1 MCHTSARPEQLEAT
15 NNIISKMSRHIKL
28 FLLFFISSATTF
40 SQSKEV
46 TLDKYFSV
54 LSKNY
59 RFNGNILVAEKGK
72 IVYQKSFGYADFKN
86 KRLNTANSQFTICS
100 ITKTFVS
107 TAILQLQDKGKL
119 NVTDYVVK
127 YLPEFPYPNITITH
141 LLTHTSGLRAY
152 DDFFDSLR
160 IAHPDTV
167 FTNAD
172 MLPRYAK
179 LKLPLLFQPG
189 ESVQYDNI
197 NFMFASIIIEKI
209 TGLTF
214 ADYVSKNI
222 FKPVSMTNT
231 FIPKSSFYHWTV
243 SESKNLSLLYFH
255 PHFYLDNLVKADTVS
270 YISKYWH
277 SYKIGGEGEI
287 ISTETDLLKYDQAL
301 YNGKLVSNKSLKQA
315 YTPYKLNNGQYNAYY
330 FGLGWMIYPDST
342 LGKIAR
348 YSGGA
353 IGLKSHIL
361 RNISKNQTVIII
373 DNTDNPVD
381 DIAIDA
387 IKILNGQNIK
397 ASGKSLAKIY
407 GTTIL
412 KSGEAAAR
420 LQLEMLKNDTLN
432 YKLNENEFNSL
443 GYDLMASN
451 QIAIISEGAIPGKL
465 KEAVAVFKLNTE
477 LFPQSWNAFDSY
489 GEALLKNGQKEEA
502 IKMYKK
508 SIQLNPGNE
517 GGKKVLQEILNSE
530 TIRWKEKCEPPIRG
544 LAL

>member
-1 MCHTSARPEQLEAT
+1 M
-15 NNIISKMSRHIKL
+15 SKQVKL
-28 FLLFFISSATTF
+28 FLLFFISSTTTF

-46 TLDKYFSV
+46 ALDKYFSA
-54 LSKNY
+54 LSKNKH
-59 RFNGNILVAEKGK
+59 FNGNILVAEKGK

-100 ITKTFVS
+100 ITKTFVA

-119 NVTDYVVK
+119 NVTDNVVK

-160 IAHPDTV
+160 LTHPDTV

-172 MLPRYAK
+172 MLPRYAN

-222 FKPVSMTNT
+222 FKPVGMTNT
-231 FIPKSSFYHWTV
+231 FIPKTSFYHWTT
-243 SESKNLSLLYFH
+243 SERKLLSLLYFH
-255 PHFYLDNLVKADTVS
+255 PHFYSDNLVKADTIG

-301 YNGKLVSNKSLKQA
+301 YNGKLVSNKSLKEA

-330 FGLGWMIYPDST
+330 FGLGWMVYPDST
-342 LGKIAR
+342 LGKIVR

-397 ASGKSLAKIY
+397 SSGKSLAKIY

-412 KSGEAAAR
+412 KNGEAAAR
-420 LQLEMLKNDTLN
+420 IQLETLKPDTLN
-432 YKLNENEFNSL
+432 YELNENEFNSL

-451 QIAIISEGAIPGKL
+451 QIAIISEGAIPSKL
-465 KEAVAVFKLNTE
+465 KEAIAVFKLNSE

-508 SIQLNPGNE
+508 SIELNPDNE
-517 GGKKVLQEILNSE
+517 GGKKVLQEIF
-530 TIRWKEKCEPPIRG
+530 K
-544 LAL
+544 